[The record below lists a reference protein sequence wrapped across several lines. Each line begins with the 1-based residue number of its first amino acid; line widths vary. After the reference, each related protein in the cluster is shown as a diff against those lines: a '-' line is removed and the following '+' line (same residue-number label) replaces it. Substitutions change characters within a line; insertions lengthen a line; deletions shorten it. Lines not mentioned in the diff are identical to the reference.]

1 MVYSG
6 LGRSWTFAIKQE
18 ENIMES
24 ANFEQS
30 YSVPEKN
37 QYKDSTYEIVSKT
50 AYLIGVPLRIFENEH
65 EAPQLEVYRRLEND
79 KNARIIRNLCIIRTE
94 IERNF
99 KKINDKMRME
109 YKSLLSLPE
118 YVSASAINSLTADG
132 INFIKKSSTQ
142 LSGHI
147 VEINR
152 IISDRINNCKSLFPL
167 WLNWDYVKELFIMP
181 NGLNEK
187 ATKDAAVV
195 YYENLSFYPYQMYI
209 NWHPYEAGNIL
220 YNDKKFVTLLYE
232 WNNDEF
238 TEYSKVADAGSYI
251 KGNIY
256 DYITDSDQVVVVVDC
271 ENSDPYKLSATLR
284 RLNSEYLE
292 KIKTIIL
299 FDDVHTASAWGILE
313 KFTSIPVEHITI
325 ERIKQNKSLV
335 DIKLTARACQEY
347 YENKVDSFIIVSS
360 DSDYWGLISSL
371 PKARFLVMIEREKC
385 GPDMKAALTDSGI
398 FYCYLDDFYSGDS
411 EELKTNALFREMRI
425 YMEQAVKLNVNAMLD
440 DALRVTRITM
450 SPAERKQFY
459 DKHIKTLQLVIDDNG
474 DVSLAIKV
482 K

>member
-1 MVYSG
+1 
-6 LGRSWTFAIKQE
+6 
-18 ENIMES
+18 MEPVT
-24 ANFEQS
+24 FEQ
-30 YSVPEKN
+30 VHTVAEKI
-37 QYKDSTYEIVSKT
+37 QYKDSTYEIVSKV

-65 EAPQLEVYRRLEND
+65 EAPQMDVYQRLEKD

-99 KKINDKMRME
+99 KKINDKMRTE
-109 YKSLLSLPE
+109 YKSLLSMPE
-118 YVSASAINSLTADG
+118 YVSAAAINTLTADG
-132 INFIKKSSTQ
+132 INFIKKSSAQ

-152 IISDRINNCKSLFPL
+152 IISDRINNCKGLFPL
-167 WLNWDYVKELFIMP
+167 WLNWPYVRELFIMP
-181 NGLNEK
+181 NGLSEK
-187 ATKDAAVV
+187 GSKDAAAV
-195 YYENLSFYPYQMYI
+195 YYESLSFYPYQVYI
-209 NWHPYEAGNIL
+209 NWHPYDAGNIL

-238 TEYSKVADAGSYI
+238 TEYSKVSDAGTYV
-251 KGNIY
+251 KGNIH
-256 DYITDSDQVVVVVDC
+256 DYINDGEQVVVVVDC
-271 ENSDPYKLSATLR
+271 ENSDPYRLSATLR
-284 RLNSEYLE
+284 GLDRAYLDKINS
-292 KIKTIIL
+292 IIL
-299 FDDVHTASAWGILE
+299 FDDVHTASAWSILE
-313 KFTSIPVEHITI
+313 QFTHIPVEHITI

-385 GPDMKAALTDSGI
+385 GPDMKAALVDSGI
-398 FYCYLDDFYSGDS
+398 FYCYLDDFYTGDS
-411 EELKTNALFREMRI
+411 EELKMNALFREMRN
-425 YMEQAVKLNVNAMLD
+425 YMARAVRLNVNAMLD
-440 DALRVTRITM
+440 DALRSTRITM
-450 SPAERKQFY
+450 PPSERKQFY
-459 DKHIKTLQLVIDDNG
+459 DKYIKTLQLVIDDNG

>member
-1 MVYSG
+1 
-6 LGRSWTFAIKQE
+6 
-18 ENIMES
+18 METTT
-24 ANFEQS
+24 FEQ
-30 YSVPEKN
+30 VHEVAEKIR
-37 QYKDSTYEIVSKT
+37 YKDSTYEIVSKV
-50 AYLIGVPLRIFENEH
+50 AYLIGVPLRIFQNEH
-65 EAPQLEVYRRLEND
+65 EAPQMEVYNRLELD

-118 YVSASAINSLTADG
+118 YVSTSAINALTADG
-132 INFIKKSSTQ
+132 INFIKRTSTQ

-147 VEINR
+147 IEINR

-167 WLNWDYVKELFIMP
+167 WLNWPHVKELFIMP

-187 ATKDAAVV
+187 GSKDSAAV
-195 YYENLSFYPYQMYI
+195 YYESLSFYQYQMYI
-209 NWHPYEAGNIL
+209 NWHPYDAGNIL

-238 TEYSKVADAGSYI
+238 TEYSKVSDAGTYV
-251 KGNIY
+251 KGNIH
-256 DYITDSDQVVVVVDC
+256 DYINDGEQVVVVVDC
-271 ENSDPYKLSATLR
+271 ENSDPYRLSATLR
-284 RLNSEYLE
+284 GLDQRYLDKINS
-292 KIKTIIL
+292 IIL
-299 FDDVHTASAWGILE
+299 FDDVHTASAWSILE
-313 KFTSIPVEHITI
+313 QFTHIPVEHITI

-335 DIKLTARACQEY
+335 DIKLTARACQEH

-385 GPDMKAALTDSGI
+385 GPDMKAALVDSGI
-398 FYCYLDDFYSGDS
+398 FYCYLDDFYTGDS
-411 EELKTNALFREMRI
+411 EELKMTALFREMRN
-425 YMEQAVKLNVNAMLD
+425 YMAQAVRLNVHAMLD
-440 DALRVTRITM
+440 DALRSTRITM
-450 SPAERKQFY
+450 ASSERKQFY
-459 DKHIKTLQLVIDDNG
+459 DKYIKTLQLVIGDTG
-474 DVSLAIKV
+474 DVSLEIKV

>member
-1 MVYSG
+1 
-6 LGRSWTFAIKQE
+6 
-18 ENIMES
+18 ME
-24 ANFEQS
+24 AVTFEQ
-30 YSVPEKN
+30 VHAVAEKI
-37 QYKDSTYEIVSKT
+37 QYKDSTYEIVSKA
-50 AYLIGVPLRIFENEH
+50 AYLIGVPLRIFQNEH
-65 EAPQLEVYRRLEND
+65 EAPQMEVYKRLELD

-118 YVSASAINSLTADG
+118 YVPTAAINSLTADG

-167 WLNWDYVKELFIMP
+167 WLNWPYVKELFIMP
-181 NGLNEK
+181 NGLSEK
-187 ATKDAAVV
+187 GTKDAAAV
-195 YYENLSFYPYQMYI
+195 YYENLSFYPYQVYI
-209 NWHPYEAGNIL
+209 NWRPYEAGNIL

-232 WNNDEF
+232 WNDDEF
-238 TEYSKVADAGSYI
+238 TEYSKVSDAGSYV

-256 DYITDSDQVVVVVDC
+256 DYIADSEQVVVVVDC

-284 RLNSEYLE
+284 GLNSEYLD
-292 KIKTIIL
+292 KIKSIIL
-299 FDDVHTASAWGILE
+299 FDDVHTASAWSIME
-313 KFTSIPVEHITI
+313 QFTHIPVEHITI

-335 DIKLTARACQEY
+335 DIKLTARACQEH
-347 YENKVDSFIIVSS
+347 YENKIDSFIIVSS

-371 PKARFLVMIEREKC
+371 PRARFLVMIEREKC
-385 GPDMKAALTDSGI
+385 GPDMKAALVDSGI

-411 EELKTNALFREMRI
+411 EELKMNALFREMRS
-425 YMEQAVKLNVNAMLD
+425 YMAQAVSLNVNAMLD
-440 DALRVTRITM
+440 DAFRATRIVM
-450 SPAERKQFY
+450 SPAERQQFY
-459 DKHIKTLQLVIDDNG
+459 DKYVKTLQLAIGENG
-474 DVSLAIKV
+474 DVSLTIKV

>member
-1 MVYSG
+1 
-6 LGRSWTFAIKQE
+6 
-18 ENIMES
+18 MEPVT
-24 ANFEQS
+24 FEQ
-30 YSVPEKN
+30 VHTVAEKI
-37 QYKDSTYEIVSKT
+37 QYKDSTYEIVSKV

-65 EAPQLEVYRRLEND
+65 EAPQMDVYQRLEKD

-99 KKINDKMRME
+99 KKINDKMRTE
-109 YKSLLSLPE
+109 YKSLLSMPE
-118 YVSASAINSLTADG
+118 YVSASAINALTADG

-152 IISDRINNCKSLFPL
+152 IISDRINNCKGLFPL
-167 WLNWDYVKELFIMP
+167 WLNWQYVRELFIMP
-181 NGLNEK
+181 NGLSEK
-187 ATKDAAVV
+187 GSKDAAAV
-195 YYENLSFYPYQMYI
+195 YYESLSFYPYQVYI
-209 NWHPYEAGNIL
+209 NWRPYDAGNIL

-232 WNNDEF
+232 WDNDEF
-238 TEYSKVADAGSYI
+238 TEYSKVSDAGTYV
-251 KGNIY
+251 KGNIH
-256 DYITDSDQVVVVVDC
+256 DYINDGEQVVVVVDC
-271 ENSDPYKLSATLR
+271 ENSDPYRLSATLR
-284 RLNSEYLE
+284 GLDRAYLDKINS
-292 KIKTIIL
+292 IIL
-299 FDDVHTASAWGILE
+299 FDDVHTASAWSILE
-313 KFTSIPVEHITI
+313 QFTHIPVEHITI

-385 GPDMKAALTDSGI
+385 GPDMKAALVDSGI
-398 FYCYLDDFYSGDS
+398 FYCYLDDFYTGDS
-411 EELKTNALFREMRI
+411 EELKMNALFREMRN
-425 YMEQAVKLNVNAMLD
+425 YMARAVRLNVNAMLD
-440 DALRVTRITM
+440 DALRSTRITM
-450 SPAERKQFY
+450 PPSERKQFY
-459 DKHIKTLQLVIDDNG
+459 DKYIKTLQLVIDDNG

>member
-1 MVYSG
+1 
-6 LGRSWTFAIKQE
+6 
-18 ENIMES
+18 MES
-24 ANFEQS
+24 VAFDQ
-30 YSVPEKN
+30 VHTAAEKI
-37 QYKDSTYEIVSKT
+37 QYKDSTYEIVSKV

-65 EAPQLEVYRRLEND
+65 EAPQMDVYQRLEKD

-99 KKINDKMRME
+99 KKINDKMRTE
-109 YKSLLSLPE
+109 YKSLLSMPE
-118 YVSASAINSLTADG
+118 YVSASAINALTADG

-152 IISDRINNCKSLFPL
+152 IISDRINNCKGLFPL
-167 WLNWDYVKELFIMP
+167 WLNWQYVRELFIMP
-181 NGLNEK
+181 NGLSEK
-187 ATKDAAVV
+187 GSKDAAAV
-195 YYENLSFYPYQMYI
+195 YYESLSFYPYQVYI
-209 NWHPYEAGNIL
+209 NWRPYDAGNIL

-232 WNNDEF
+232 WDNDEF
-238 TEYSKVADAGSYI
+238 TEYSKVSDAGTYV
-251 KGNIY
+251 KGNIH
-256 DYITDSDQVVVVVDC
+256 DYINDGEQVVVVVDC
-271 ENSDPYKLSATLR
+271 ENSDPYRLSATLR
-284 RLNSEYLE
+284 GLDRAYLDKINS
-292 KIKTIIL
+292 IIL
-299 FDDVHTASAWGILE
+299 FDDVHTASAWSILE
-313 KFTSIPVEHITI
+313 QFTHIPVEHITI

-385 GPDMKAALTDSGI
+385 GPDMKAALVDSGI
-398 FYCYLDDFYSGDS
+398 FYCYLDDFYTGDS
-411 EELKTNALFREMRI
+411 EELKMNALFREMRN
-425 YMEQAVKLNVNAMLD
+425 YMVRAVRLNVNAMLD
-440 DALRVTRITM
+440 DALRSTRITM
-450 SPAERKQFY
+450 PPSERKQFY
-459 DKHIKTLQLVIDDNG
+459 DKYIKTLQLVIDDNG

>member
-1 MVYSG
+1 
-6 LGRSWTFAIKQE
+6 
-18 ENIMES
+18 MES
-24 ANFEQS
+24 VAFDQ
-30 YSVPEKN
+30 VHTVAEKI
-37 QYKDSTYEIVSKT
+37 QYKDSTYEIVSKV

-65 EAPQLEVYRRLEND
+65 EAPQMDVYKRLELD

-99 KKINDKMRME
+99 KKIIDKMRTE
-109 YKSLLSLPE
+109 YRSLLSMPE
-118 YVSASAINSLTADG
+118 YVSASAISALTADG

-167 WLNWDYVKELFIMP
+167 WLNWPYVRELFIMP
-181 NGLNEK
+181 NGLSEK
-187 ATKDAAVV
+187 GSKAAAAV
-195 YYENLSFYPYQMYI
+195 YYESLSFYPYQMYI
-209 NWHPYEAGNIL
+209 NWRPYDAGNIL

-238 TEYSKVADAGSYI
+238 TEYSKVSDAGTYV
-251 KGNIY
+251 KGNIH
-256 DYITDSDQVVVVVDC
+256 DYINDGEQVVVVVDC
-271 ENSDPYKLSATLR
+271 ENSDPYRLSATLR
-284 RLNSEYLE
+284 GLDRAYLDKINS
-292 KIKTIIL
+292 IIL
-299 FDDVHTASAWGILE
+299 FDDVHTASAWSILE
-313 KFTSIPVEHITI
+313 QFTHIPVEHITI

-385 GPDMKAALTDSGI
+385 GPDMKAALVDSGI
-398 FYCYLDDFYSGDS
+398 FYCYLDDFYTGDS
-411 EELKTNALFREMRI
+411 EELKMNALFRKMRN
-425 YMEQAVKLNVNAMLD
+425 YMARAVRLNVNAMLD
-440 DALRVTRITM
+440 DALRSTRITM
-450 SPAERKQFY
+450 PPSERKQFY
-459 DKHIKTLQLVIDDNG
+459 DKYIKTLQLVIDDNG

>member
-1 MVYSG
+1 VEPV
-6 LGRSWTFAIKQE
+6 T
-18 ENIMES
+18 
-24 ANFEQS
+24 FEQ
-30 YSVPEKN
+30 VHTVAEKI
-37 QYKDSTYEIVSKT
+37 QYKDSTYEIVSKV

-65 EAPQLEVYRRLEND
+65 EAPQMDVYQRLEKD

-99 KKINDKMRME
+99 KKINDKMRTE
-109 YKSLLSLPE
+109 YKSLLSMPE
-118 YVSASAINSLTADG
+118 YVSAAAINTLTADG

-152 IISDRINNCKSLFPL
+152 IISDRINNCKGLFPL
-167 WLNWDYVKELFIMP
+167 WLNWQYVRELFIMP
-181 NGLNEK
+181 NGLSEK
-187 ATKDAAVV
+187 GSKDAAAV
-195 YYENLSFYPYQMYI
+195 YYESLSFYPYQVYI
-209 NWHPYEAGNIL
+209 NWRPYDAGNIL

-238 TEYSKVADAGSYI
+238 TEYSKVSDAGTYV
-251 KGNIY
+251 KGNIH
-256 DYITDSDQVVVVVDC
+256 DYINDGEQVVVVVDC
-271 ENSDPYKLSATLR
+271 ENSDPYRLSATLR
-284 RLNSEYLE
+284 GLDRAYLDKINS
-292 KIKTIIL
+292 IIL
-299 FDDVHTASAWGILE
+299 FDDVHTASAWSILE
-313 KFTSIPVEHITI
+313 QFTHIPVEHITI

-385 GPDMKAALTDSGI
+385 GPDMKAALVDSGI
-398 FYCYLDDFYSGDS
+398 FYCYLDDFYTGDS
-411 EELKTNALFREMRI
+411 EELKMNALFREMRN
-425 YMEQAVKLNVNAMLD
+425 YMARAVRLNVNAMLD
-440 DALRVTRITM
+440 DALRSTRITM
-450 SPAERKQFY
+450 PPSERKQFY
-459 DKHIKTLQLVIDDNG
+459 DKYIKTLQLVIDDNG

>member
-1 MVYSG
+1 
-6 LGRSWTFAIKQE
+6 
-18 ENIMES
+18 MEPVT
-24 ANFEQS
+24 FEQ
-30 YSVPEKN
+30 VHTVAEKI
-37 QYKDSTYEIVSKT
+37 QYKDSTYEIVSKV

-65 EAPQLEVYRRLEND
+65 EAPQMDVYQRLEKD

-99 KKINDKMRME
+99 KKINDKMRTE
-109 YKSLLSLPE
+109 YKSLLSMPE
-118 YVSASAINSLTADG
+118 YVSASAINALTAGG

-152 IISDRINNCKSLFPL
+152 IISDRINNCKGLFPL
-167 WLNWDYVKELFIMP
+167 WLNWQYVRELFIMP
-181 NGLNEK
+181 NGLSEK
-187 ATKDAAVV
+187 GSKDAAAV
-195 YYENLSFYPYQMYI
+195 YYESLSFYPYQVYI
-209 NWHPYEAGNIL
+209 NWRPYDAGNIL

-232 WNNDEF
+232 WDNDEF
-238 TEYSKVADAGSYI
+238 TEYSKVSDAGTYV
-251 KGNIY
+251 KGNIH
-256 DYITDSDQVVVVVDC
+256 DYINDGEQVVVVVDC
-271 ENSDPYKLSATLR
+271 ENSDPYRLSATLR
-284 RLNSEYLE
+284 GLDRAYLDKINS
-292 KIKTIIL
+292 IIL
-299 FDDVHTASAWGILE
+299 FDDVHTASAWSILE
-313 KFTSIPVEHITI
+313 QFTHIPVEHITI

-385 GPDMKAALTDSGI
+385 GPDMKAALVDSGI
-398 FYCYLDDFYSGDS
+398 FYCYLDDFYTGDS
-411 EELKTNALFREMRI
+411 EELKMNALFREMRN
-425 YMEQAVKLNVNAMLD
+425 YMARAVRLNVNAMLD
-440 DALRVTRITM
+440 DALRSTRITM
-450 SPAERKQFY
+450 PPSERKQFY
-459 DKHIKTLQLVIDDNG
+459 DKYIKTLQLVIDDNG

>member
-1 MVYSG
+1 
-6 LGRSWTFAIKQE
+6 
-18 ENIMES
+18 MEPVT
-24 ANFEQS
+24 FEQ
-30 YSVPEKN
+30 VHTVAEKI
-37 QYKDSTYEIVSKT
+37 QYKDSTYEIVSKV

-65 EAPQLEVYRRLEND
+65 EAPQMDVYQRLEKD

-99 KKINDKMRME
+99 KKINDKMRTE
-109 YKSLLSLPE
+109 YKSLLSMPE
-118 YVSASAINSLTADG
+118 YVSAAAINTLTADG

-152 IISDRINNCKSLFPL
+152 IISDRINNCKGLFPL
-167 WLNWDYVKELFIMP
+167 WLNWQYVRELFIMP
-181 NGLNEK
+181 NGLSEK
-187 ATKDAAVV
+187 GSKDAAAV
-195 YYENLSFYPYQMYI
+195 YYESLSFYPYQVYI
-209 NWHPYEAGNIL
+209 NWRPYDAGNIL

-232 WNNDEF
+232 WDNDEF
-238 TEYSKVADAGSYI
+238 TEYSKVSDAGTYV
-251 KGNIY
+251 KGNIH
-256 DYITDSDQVVVVVDC
+256 DYINDGEQVVVVVDC
-271 ENSDPYKLSATLR
+271 ENSDPYRLSATLR
-284 RLNSEYLE
+284 GLDRAYLDKINS
-292 KIKTIIL
+292 IIL
-299 FDDVHTASAWGILE
+299 FDDVHTASAWSILE
-313 KFTSIPVEHITI
+313 QFTHIPVEHITI

-385 GPDMKAALTDSGI
+385 GPDMKAALVDSGI
-398 FYCYLDDFYSGDS
+398 FYCYLDDFYTGDS
-411 EELKTNALFREMRI
+411 EELKMNALFREMRN
-425 YMEQAVKLNVNAMLD
+425 YMARAVRLNVNAMLD
-440 DALRVTRITM
+440 DALRSTRITM
-450 SPAERKQFY
+450 PPSERKQFY
-459 DKHIKTLQLVIDDNG
+459 DKYIKTLQLVIDDNG